1 MSVLPITHFCP
12 LHFTHSFCFSS
23 IVVAWC
29 DLWGWESFGG
39 QGWLMGTRAC
49 MFFLVSLWPST
60 LFHVFVWLVI
70 YMLWK
75 FHWFL
80 TTLFHAWLLMGFAY
94 LSWFQWV
101 FFLLDCWGSGDLNMG
116 TSRSVSWV
124 TRLPW
129 SCGDLLNQWF
139 QWVSI
144 GVGIIEIC

>member
-1 MSVLPITHFCP
+1 MSHPTRDKNSVAICTQTFTTVKKQNEQPLLKKKKKNVVSVLPITHFCP
-12 LHFTHSFCFSS
+12 LHFTHSFCFSP

-80 TTLFHAWLLMGFAY
+80 TTLFHAWLLMGFVY

-101 FFLLDCWGSGDLNMG
+101 FFFFVGLLG
-116 TSRSVSWV
+116 
-124 TRLPW
+124 
-129 SCGDLLNQWF
+129 
-139 QWVSI
+139 
-144 GVGIIEIC
+144 